1 VGDHEIGPVTTA
13 ADAAAVDD
21 LIRTAEASLDH
32 ELVGTRHPDGLV
44 AWAPG
49 RERAL
54 AYAQVAR
61 GDRRWDLELAWD
73 RSAGDGAASALLAA
87 AVDRVRD
94 GGGGPVHLWI
104 THPEPDHDDLAA
116 AAGLARD
123 RDLWQLRR
131 PLPVDEPWS
140 LATRPFAVGRD
151 EAALVEVNNRA
162 FAWHQEQSGWTV
174 DDVRAREAEPWFD
187 PAGFLLHEVDGR
199 LVGFCWTKVHAD
211 HDPPLGEIFV
221 IAVDPD
227 AHHRGLGRALV
238 LAGLDH
244 LAGRGLRVGML
255 YVDADNGPANRLYE
269 DLGFTLDHV
278 DRAFAGHV

>member
-1 VGDHEIGPVTTA
+1 MGDHEIGPVTTA

-87 AVDRVRD
+87 AVDRVRE

-151 EAALVEVNNRA
+151 EAAWVEVN
-162 FAWHQEQSGWTV
+162 
-174 DDVRAREAEPWFD
+174 
-187 PAGFLLHEVDGR
+187 
-199 LVGFCWTKVHAD
+199 
-211 HDPPLGEIFV
+211 
-221 IAVDPD
+221 
-227 AHHRGLGRALV
+227 
-238 LAGLDH
+238 
-244 LAGRGLRVGML
+244 
-255 YVDADNGPANRLYE
+255 
-269 DLGFTLDHV
+269 
-278 DRAFAGHV
+278 